1 MNAYDLLEKM
11 ASVPLVYGMWD
22 KTKNKTLTGDEMDKL
37 DNKEGSDYIDQNCII
52 LKPEEVWRHKSCTC
66 WDASLLE
73 YDELKRMGY
82 SYLSANYYEVAD
94 KKNEVFANHSFII
107 YQEKKSKGFYWFEYT
122 WYRQCGLHGPYMKE
136 EEIINEIS
144 RLAIEAPGDTISYW
158 SRNFDIASLLKL
170 DTITVPDFLNL
181 VHPGWETQMNYKYDK

>member
-22 KTKNKTLTGDEMDKL
+22 KTDNKALTGADLDKL
-37 DNKEGSDYIDQNCII
+37 DDTEYIDKNCIV
-52 LKPEEVWRHKSCTC
+52 LKPEDVWRKKVCTC

-82 SYLSANYYEVAD
+82 SNLSANYYEVSNR
-94 KKNEVFANHSFII
+94 KNEVFANHSFIV

-136 EEIINEIS
+136 DEIYTEVS
-144 RLAIEAPGDTISYW
+144 RLAIEEPGDTISYW

-170 DTITVPDFLNL
+170 DEISVTNFLDL
-181 VHPGWETQMNYKYDK
+181 VHPGWEAQTK